1 MDMDTLMYLKWRTN
15 KDLLYSTE
23 NSAQCHVAAWMGAG
37 FRGEWT
43 HVYVCLSP
51 FAVYPKLSQHCEL
64 ATPQYKIKSF
74 KKRSRVLNILAN
86 SVTELFDLCLTVHDK
101 LQKISLS

>member
-51 FAVYPKLSQHCEL
+51 FAVYLKLSQHCEL
-64 ATPQYKIKSF
+64 AIPQYKTKSL
-74 KKRSRVLNILAN
+74 KKTKESSQHPCQQCNRAV
-86 SVTELFDLCLTVHDK
+86 
-101 LQKISLS
+101 